1 MRMSSLLHNCLL
13 AVVCVIFSA
22 LPSAAQKNDAELKQ
36 LLVKY
41 AAQLYISP
49 KDAHAAV
56 ISSSHK
62 DEQTGITY
70 VYFQQRHQDLSV
82 FNKLLSIAINDNGI
96 LYSSG
101 QFVENIGD
109 KAGSSAP
116 SISAA
121 DAIKQAAQFLGLP
134 APASLTIIED
144 RFAAEKKIIFSAPGL
159 ARRPVEASLVWA
171 ASGDNKTVQ
180 LAWNINIDV
189 ATTEDWWNVRVNA
202 QTGTFIEKDNWT
214 VHENTAT
221 AEAPLFLS
229 QRPEQQQN
237 TFFTPFTTFTAKQAQ
252 QHLPPNVTNAA
263 YRVIPYP
270 IESPNF
276 GGFAIENEPWLKAG
290 AGNNA
295 TTHGWHFDGTN
306 NYNITR
312 GNNVFAYLDV
322 ENTNTSN
329 AANNWPDTSS
339 TAAPSLTFVNVP
351 DFNQQPNTRINKKAG
366 LDNLFYW
373 NNIIHDILYQY
384 GLTETAGN
392 FQADNLGRGGVA
404 NDAVQAHGQDGLG
417 LNNANFA
424 TPTDGNSGRMQM
436 YLFTSAPPFAIN
448 SPAGIAG
455 NYLAAENSLSSPNKL
470 LSTGPITGNV
480 VLYNDDA
487 GGTIHRGCSPATNAA
502 ALAGNIAMID
512 GYGGTGCTTYAFK
525 IKNAQNAG
533 ARAVIVYSANNTP
546 LGMGGTDATI
556 TIPAISIGN
565 NTATAIIN
573 QLNAAVPVSVT
584 MSSGIYK
591 DGNLDNGVITHEYGH
606 GVSNRLT
613 GGTFNTSCL
622 GNAEQGGEG
631 WSDYIAL
638 MLTTNWATATVS
650 DGTNPRT
657 IATYDL
663 SQSTSGS
670 GFRRYPYTTN
680 MAVNPLT
687 YSNVATSTAVHDIG
701 EVWCSAIWDMTWNII
716 QQTNSITPNL
726 YNSAGTGGNVI
737 ALNLVM
743 TGMKL
748 QPCQP
753 GFIDARNAILA
764 ADSILYN
771 GAYRC
776 AIWNAFARRGMGFS
790 ARQGYSTSATDQT
803 AATDLPAGVRFS
815 KNIETKIV
823 NSGNLVTITHAAT
836 CNCQVPASN
845 YIIRDTIPTGFE
857 YVSSTGGSLSGNVV
871 TFSPLNFT
879 TANET
884 KTYNLV
890 LRATMT
896 GCAVDSSVNDNRET
910 STTGN
915 LTPAVITGAGN
926 WSPDTNMGYSGTSS
940 WFAPNLT
947 TATNFT
953 LSTDPFTAGAF
964 SIFSF
969 YHYYK
974 TEALYDGGVIEIFNG
989 TTWIDAGPYI
999 VENNYPTAMD
1009 ASTILSG
1016 RRAYSGNSGAFIRTT
1031 LNLSSFSGQS
1041 IRVRFRMTSDD
1052 GIAFTGWHV
1061 DNILSLNGCGTFV
1074 KTGFY
1079 NGSNALLDTAAYPVF
1094 VRQLVVTPLNLL
1106 DFTAVQAGQQVLLSW
1121 NTTEEVNTQSFIVE
1135 RSANGNTWSPIDT
1148 VAAGFSGNH
1157 SYRLTDYRPLQGS
1170 NYYRLRMVDVD
1181 QQYKY
1186 SIVRVVTFSQK
1197 ENGFVIVP
1205 NPADQKA
1212 AIHFNKT
1219 MRSPSVTVYDMSGKM
1234 VQQKKLSGNTSF
1246 TELDTRKLA
1255 NGTYTVVVS
1264 DEKETVAQKFSVV
1277 H

>member
-1 MRMSSLLHNCLL
+1 MRISNRLRGYFRA
-13 AVVCVIFSA
+13 AVCAFISISPA
-22 LPSAAQKNDAELKQ
+22 AAQQGNDPALKQ
-36 LLVKY
+36 LIVKY
-41 AAQLYISP
+41 AGQLHISP
-49 KDAHAAV
+49 KDAHAAT
-56 ISSSHK
+56 ISSSHR
-62 DEQTGITY
+62 DEPTDITY
-70 VYFQQRHQDLSV
+70 AYLQQRHKELSV
-82 FNKLLSIAINDNGI
+82 FNKLISIAIKDNNI

-101 QFVENIGD
+101 LFVDNIEG
-109 KAGSSAP
+109 KTGSNTPLVSAE
-116 SISAA
+116 
-121 DAIKQAAQFLGLP
+121 DAVKQAARFLELPSTAGLVV
-134 APASLTIIED
+134 TED
-144 RFAAEKKIIFSAPGL
+144 RLAAEKKIFFNAPGI
-159 ARRPVEASLVWA
+159 ARRPVEASLVWV
-171 ASGDNKTVQ
+171 ASGDNKAVQ

-189 ATTEDWWNVRVNA
+189 AATEDWWNVRVNA
-202 QTGTFIEKDNWT
+202 QTGAFIEKDNWT

-229 QRPEQQQN
+229 HQSY
-237 TFFTPFTTFTAKQAQ
+237 TPSFKQIELPAI
-252 QHLPPNVTNAA
+252 QHTGRQLPPNVTNAA

-312 GNNVFAYLDV
+312 GNNVFAHLDV
-322 ENTNTSN
+322 ENTN
-329 AANNWPDTSS
+329 AANITNNWPDTSS
-339 TAAPSLTFVNVP
+339 TAAPALTFVNVP
-351 DFNQQPNTRINKKAG
+351 DFGQQPAINVNKKAG

-384 GLTETAGN
+384 GLTEAAGN
-392 FQADNLGRGGVA
+392 FQADNLGRGGA
-404 NDAVQAHGQDGLG
+404 GNDAVQAHGQDGLG
-417 LNNANFA
+417 FNNANFA
-424 TPTDGNSGRMQM
+424 TPVDGSSGRMQM
-436 YLFTSAPPFAIN
+436 YLFTSAPAFNITA
-448 SPAGIAG
+448 PAGIAG
-455 NYLAAENSLSSPNKL
+455 PYLAAENSLSSPNKL

-487 GGTIHRGCSPATNAA
+487 GGTIHRGCAPATNAA

-512 GYGGTGCTTYAFK
+512 GFGGTGCTTFAFK

-533 ARAVIVYSANNTP
+533 AIAVIVYSATSTP

-556 TIPAISIGN
+556 TIPAISIGS

-573 QLNAAVPVSVT
+573 QLNAAVPVTVT
-584 MSSGIYK
+584 MSSGMYR
-591 DGNLDNGVITHEYGH
+591 DGNLDNGVISHEYGH

-650 DGTNPRT
+650 DGPNPRT

-663 SQSTSGS
+663 SQSTSGA

-680 MAVNPLT
+680 MAINPLT
-687 YSNVATSTAVHDIG
+687 YSALNSSTGVHDNG

-743 TGMKL
+743 TGLKL

-790 ARQGYSTSATDQT
+790 ARQGFSTSANDQT
-803 AATDLPAGVRFS
+803 VATDLPGGVRFN
-815 KNIETKIV
+815 KVIETKIV
-823 NSGNLVTITHAAT
+823 NSGTLVTIDHAAT
-836 CNCQVPASN
+836 CNCQVPANN
-845 YIIRDTIPTGFE
+845 YIIRDTIPAGFV
-857 YVSSTGGSLSGNVV
+857 YVSSTGGTLSGNVV
-871 TFSPLNFT
+871 TSGPLNFA

-884 KTYNLV
+884 KSYSVT

-896 GCAVDSSVNDNRET
+896 GCAVDSLVNDDRDGAT
-910 STTGN
+910 AGN
-915 LTPAVITGAGN
+915 LTPEVLSGAGN
-926 WSPDTNMGYSGTSS
+926 WSSSTTAAYSGAAS
-940 WFAPNLT
+940 WFAPDLST
-947 TATNFT
+947 STNFT

-964 SIFSF
+964 SVFSF

-974 TEALYDGGVIEIFNG
+974 TENTYDGGVIEIFNG
-989 TTWIDAGPYI
+989 TTWIDAAPYI
-999 VENNYPTAMD
+999 VQNGYTTAMD
-1009 ASTILSG
+1009 GSTILAG
-1016 RRAYSGNSGAFIRTT
+1016 RRAFSGNNGTFMKTM

-1041 IRVRFRMTSDD
+1041 IRVRFRMTSDSD
-1052 GIAFTGWHV
+1052 IGFTGWYI
-1061 DNILSLNGCGTFV
+1061 DNILSLNGCGTFI

-1079 NGSNALLDTAAYPVF
+1079 NSSNALLDTAAYPVF

-1121 NTTEEVNTQSFIVE
+1121 QTTEEVNTESFIVE
-1135 RSANGNTWSPIDT
+1135 RSANGNSWTPIDT

-1186 SIVRVVTFSQK
+1186 SVVRVVTFTQK
-1197 ENGFVIVP
+1197 DNGFVIVP
-1205 NPADQKA
+1205 NPADQRT

-1219 MRSPSVTVYDMSGKM
+1219 MRSPSITVYDMAGKL

-1246 TELDTRKLA
+1246 TELDTRMLA
-1255 NGTYTVVVS
+1255 NGTYTVVIS
-1264 DEKETVAQKFSVV
+1264 DEKESVAQKFSVV

>member
-1 MRMSSLLHNCLL
+1 MRMSTYLCGCLCVVACSLLS
-13 AVVCVIFSA
+13 FSPA
-22 LPSAAQKNDAELKQ
+22 AAQQGNDPGLKQ
-36 LLVKY
+36 LIVKY
-41 AAQLYISP
+41 ASQLHISP
-49 KDAHAAV
+49 KDAHAAT
-56 ISSSHK
+56 ISSSHR
-62 DEQTGITY
+62 DEPTGITY
-70 VYFQQRHQDLSV
+70 AYLQQRHKDLSV
-82 FNKLLSIAINDNGI
+82 YNKLISIAIKDNAI
-96 LYSSG
+96 AYSSG
-101 QFVENIGD
+101 LFVDNIES
-109 KAGSSAP
+109 KAGSATP
-116 SISAA
+116 SIAA
-121 DAIKQAAQFLGLP
+121 EDAVKQAARLLDLP
-134 APASLTIIED
+134 APVSLVVTED
-144 RFAAEKKIIFSAPGL
+144 RLATEKKIWFNAPGL
-159 ARRPVEASLVWA
+159 ARRPVEASLVWV
-171 ASGDNKTVQ
+171 ASIDDKTVQ

-202 QTGTFIEKDNWT
+202 QTGAFVDKDNWT

-221 AEAPLFLS
+221 AETPLFLS
-229 QRPEQQQN
+229 RQTYTPSFKPVGFPAIQQ
-237 TFFTPFTTFTAKQAQ
+237 AGQ
-252 QHLPPNVTNAA
+252 QLPPNVTNGA

-270 IESPNF
+270 VESPNF

-306 NYNITR
+306 NYNTTR

-322 ENTNTSN
+322 ENTNASN
-329 AANNWPDTSS
+329 VTNNWPDTSS

-351 DFNQQPNTRINKKAG
+351 DFNQQPANRINKKAG

-384 GLTETAGN
+384 GLTEAAGN
-392 FQADNLGRGGVA
+392 FQADNLGRGGA
-404 NDAVQAHGQDGLG
+404 GNDAVQAHGQDGLG
-417 LNNANFA
+417 FNNANFS
-424 TPTDGNSGRMQM
+424 TPVDGNSGRMQM
-436 YLFTSAPPFAIN
+436 YLFTTTPAFNIT

-455 NYLAAENSLSSPNKL
+455 NYLASENSFASPNKL
-470 LSTGPITGNV
+470 PATGPITGNI

-487 GGTIHRGCSPATNAA
+487 GGTIHRGCAPATNAA
-502 ALAGNIAMID
+502 ALNGNIAMID
-512 GYGGTGCTTYAFK
+512 GFGGTGCTTYTFK
-525 IKNAQNAG
+525 VKNAQNAG
-533 ARAVIVYSANNTP
+533 ARAVIVYNSTNTP
-546 LGMGGTDATI
+546 LSMGGTDATV
-556 TIPAISIGN
+556 TIPAVSIGA

-573 QLNAAVPVSVT
+573 QLNAAVPVTVT
-584 MSSGIYK
+584 ITPGIYK
-591 DGNLDNGVITHEYGH
+591 DGNLDNGVISHEYGH

-613 GGTFNTSCL
+613 GGTFNTGCL

-650 DGTNPRT
+650 DGPNPRT

-663 SQSTSGS
+663 SQAPGGA

-680 MAVNPLT
+680 MAINPLT
-687 YSNVATSTAVHDIG
+687 YAALNPTTGVHDNG

-743 TGMKL
+743 TGLKL

-790 ARQGYSTSATDQT
+790 ARQGSSLLVNDQT
-803 AATDLPAGVRFS
+803 VATDLPAGVRFD
-815 KNIETKIV
+815 KKMETKIV

-836 CNCQVPASN
+836 CNCQVPANN
-845 YIIRDTIPTGFE
+845 YIIRDTIPAGFE
-857 YVSSTGGSLSGNVV
+857 YVSSTGGTLSGNVV
-871 TFSPLNFT
+871 TSGPLNFA

-884 KTYNLV
+884 KSYSVT

-896 GCAVDSSVNDNRET
+896 GCAVDSSVNDDRDGAT
-910 STTGN
+910 AGN
-915 LTPAVITGAGN
+915 LTPAVISGAGN
-926 WSPDTNMGYSGTSS
+926 WSSSTVMSYTGGAS
-940 WFAPNLT
+940 WFAPNLLS
-947 TATNFT
+947 ATDFT
-953 LSTDPFTAGAF
+953 LSTAPFTAGAF
-964 SIFSF
+964 SVFSF

-974 TEALYDGGVIEIFNG
+974 TESTYDGGVVEIFNG
-989 TTWIDAGPYI
+989 TAWIDASPYI
-999 VENNYPTAMD
+999 VQNGYTTTMD
-1009 ASTILSG
+1009 ASTLLSG
-1016 RRAYSGNSGAFIRTT
+1016 RRAFSGNSGTFNKTT
-1031 LNLSSFSGQS
+1031 LNLSSFAGQS

-1052 GIAFTGWHV
+1052 IIAFTGWYI
-1061 DNILSLNGCGTFV
+1061 DNILSLNGCGTFI

-1121 NTTEEVNTQSFIVE
+1121 QTTEEVNTESFIVE
-1135 RSANGNTWSPIDT
+1135 RSANGNAWTPIDT

-1157 SYRLTDYRPLQGS
+1157 AYRLTDYRPLQGA
-1170 NYYRLRMVDVD
+1170 NYYRLRMIDVD

-1186 SIVRVVTFSQK
+1186 SVVRVVTFTQK
-1197 ENGFVIVP
+1197 DNGFVIVP
-1205 NPADQKA
+1205 NPADQRA
-1212 AIHFNKT
+1212 AIHFNKV
-1219 MRSPSVTVYDMSGKM
+1219 MRSPSIAVYDMAGKL
-1234 VQQKKLSGNTSF
+1234 VQQKKLTGNTGF
-1246 TELDTRKLA
+1246 TELDTRMLA
-1255 NGTYTVVVS
+1255 NGIYTVMIT
-1264 DEKETVAQKFSVV
+1264 DDKESVTQKFSVM

>member
-1 MRMSSLLHNCLL
+1 MRISDRLRGCFWA
-13 AVVCVIFSA
+13 AVCAFLSI
-22 LPSAAQKNDAELKQ
+22 LPAAAQQVDDPALKQ
-36 LLVKY
+36 LIVKY
-41 AAQLYISP
+41 AGQLHISP
-49 KDAHAAV
+49 KDAHAAT
-56 ISSSHK
+56 ISSSHR
-62 DEQTGITY
+62 DESTGITY
-70 VYFQQRHQDLSV
+70 AYLQQRQKDLSV
-82 FNKLLSIAINDNGI
+82 YNKLISIALKDNAI

-101 QFVENIGD
+101 LFVDNIEG
-109 KAGSSAP
+109 KTGSATP
-116 SISAA
+116 AISAE
-121 DAIKQAAQFLGLP
+121 DAVKQAARFLELP
-134 APASLTIIED
+134 SPVSLVVTED
-144 RFAAEKKIIFSAPGL
+144 RFAAEKKIFFNAPGI
-159 ARRPVEASLVWA
+159 ARRPVEASLVWVT
-171 ASGDNKTVQ
+171 SGDNKTVQ

-189 ATTEDWWNVRVNA
+189 VATEDWWNVRVNA
-202 QTGTFIEKDNWT
+202 QTGAFIEKDNWT

-229 QRPEQQQN
+229 QQPGTPSFKPIELPIVQQAA
-237 TFFTPFTTFTAKQAQ
+237 TP
-252 QHLPPNVTNAA
+252 LPPNVTNAA

-276 GGFAIENEPWLKAG
+276 GSFAIENEPWLKAG

-312 GNNVFAYLDV
+312 GNNVFAHLDV
-322 ENTNTSN
+322 ENTNVSN
-329 AANNWPDTSS
+329 ITNNWSDTSS

-351 DFNQQPNTRINKKAG
+351 DFNQQANVRINKKAG

-373 NNIIHDILYQY
+373 NNIIHDLLYQY
-384 GLTETAGN
+384 GLTEAAGN

-417 LNNANFA
+417 YNNANFA
-424 TPTDGNSGRMQM
+424 TPTDGTSGRMQM
-436 YLFTSAPPFAIN
+436 YLFTSAPGFNITA
-448 SPAGIAG
+448 PAGIAG
-455 NYLAAENSLSSPNKL
+455 SYLAAENSLVSPNKL
-470 LSTGPITGNV
+470 MNTGTMTGNV

-487 GGTIHRGCSPATNAA
+487 GGTIHRGCAPATNAA
-502 ALAGNIAMID
+502 AIAGNIAMID
-512 GYGGTGCTTYAFK
+512 GFGATGCTTYAFK

-533 ARAVIVYSANNTP
+533 ARAVIVYSGNNTP
-546 LGMGGTDATI
+546 LAMGGTDATI
-556 TIPAISIGN
+556 TIPAISIGA

-573 QLNAAVPVSVT
+573 QLNAAIPVTVT
-584 MSSGIYK
+584 MTSGIYK
-591 DGNLDNGVITHEYGH
+591 DGNLDNGVISHEYGH

-663 SQSTSGS
+663 SQSTSGA
-670 GFRRYPYTTN
+670 GFRRYPYSTN
-680 MAVNPLT
+680 MAINPLT
-687 YSNVATSTAVHDIG
+687 YAALNSGTSVHDNG

-726 YNSAGTGGNVI
+726 YNSAGTGGNII
-737 ALNLVM
+737 ALKLVM
-743 TGMKL
+743 TGLKL

-771 GAYRC
+771 GTYRC

-790 ARQGYSTSATDQT
+790 ARQGFSTSANDQT
-803 AATDLPAGVRFS
+803 VATDLPAGVWFD
-815 KNIETKIV
+815 KKMETQIV

-836 CNCQVPASN
+836 CNCQVPANN

-857 YVSSTGGSLSGNVV
+857 YVSSTGGTLSGNVV
-871 TFSPLNFT
+871 TSGPLNFAI
-879 TANET
+879 ANET
-884 KTYNLV
+884 KSYSVT

-896 GCAVDSSVNDNRET
+896 GCAVDSLVNDNRDGAT
-910 STTGN
+910 AGN
-915 LTPAVITGAGN
+915 LTPVVLSGAGTWSSSTTMAYTGAA
-926 WSPDTNMGYSGTSS
+926 S
-940 WFAPNLT
+940 WFAPNLST
-947 TATNFT
+947 PANFA
-953 LSTDPFTAGAF
+953 LSTDPFTPGAF
-964 SIFSF
+964 SVFSF

-974 TEALYDGGVIEIFNG
+974 TESPYDGGVVEIFNG
-989 TTWIDAGPYI
+989 TTWIDAAPYT
-999 VENNYPTAMD
+999 VQNGYTTAMD

-1016 RRAYSGNSGAFIRTT
+1016 RRAFSGNGGTFIKTT

-1041 IRVRFRMTSDD
+1041 IQVRFRMTSDN
-1052 GIAFTGWHV
+1052 GIAVTGWYI

-1079 NGSNALLDTAAYPVF
+1079 NSSNALLDTASYPVF
-1094 VRQLVVTPLNLL
+1094 VRQLIVTPLNLL

-1121 NTTEEVNTQSFIVE
+1121 QTTEEVNTESFIVE
-1135 RSANGNTWSPIDT
+1135 RSANGNSWTPIDT

-1157 SYRLTDYRPLQGS
+1157 AYRLTDYRPLQGS

-1186 SIVRVVTFSQK
+1186 SVVRVVTFTQK
-1197 ENGFVIVP
+1197 DNGFVIVP
-1205 NPADQKA
+1205 NPADQRA
-1212 AIHFNKT
+1212 AIHFNKI
-1219 MRSPSVTVYDMSGKM
+1219 MRSPSIAVYDMAGKL
-1234 VQQKKLSGNTSF
+1234 VQQKKLPGNTSF
-1246 TELDTRKLA
+1246 TELDTRMLA
-1255 NGTYTVVVS
+1255 NGTYTVVIS
-1264 DEKETVAQKFSVV
+1264 DEKESAAQKFSVV